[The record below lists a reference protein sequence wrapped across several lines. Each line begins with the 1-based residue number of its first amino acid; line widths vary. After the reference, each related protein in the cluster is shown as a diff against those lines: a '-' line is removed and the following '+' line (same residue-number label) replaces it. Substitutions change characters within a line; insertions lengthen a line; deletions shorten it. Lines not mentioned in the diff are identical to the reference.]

1 MRKPKTVTTPKPL
14 AGARLS
20 AFIFRPGLRPAL
32 LAAVLCLTGLS
43 AAAASAQRDS
53 HEKDYAL
60 IYGTVWSPEGLPVY
74 GVKVKIRRAD
84 QKKAKWELYSDHQ
97 GEFAQRVPPG
107 PADYVVWADLK
118 GFKSLDKRHLQAGD
132 EVKVHI
138 SNDERQDIGVHL
150 K

>member
-1 MRKPKTVTTPKPL
+1 VTIPRPVAAPRPSAL
-14 AGARLS
+14 RLRS
-20 AFIFRPGLRPAL
+20 RLHPAL
-32 LAAVLCLTGLS
+32 LGVALCFAWLS
-43 AAAASAQRDS
+43 AAAAVPQKDS
-53 HEKDYAL
+53 HQKDYAL
-60 IYGTVWSPEGLPVY
+60 IYGTVWGPEGLPVY
-74 GVKVKIRRAD
+74 GVKIKIRRAD
-84 QKKAKWELYSDHQ
+84 QKKPKWELYSDHQ

-118 GFKSLDKRHLQAGD
+118 GFKTRYNRHLQPGD